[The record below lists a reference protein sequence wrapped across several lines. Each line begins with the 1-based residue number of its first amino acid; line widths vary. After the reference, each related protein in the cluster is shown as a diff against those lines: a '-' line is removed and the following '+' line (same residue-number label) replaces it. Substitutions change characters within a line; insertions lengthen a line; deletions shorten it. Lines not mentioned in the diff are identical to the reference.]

1 MDSDAGRTRKI
12 QKLLSKIWGGLPL
25 NLCACSADQSEHS
38 TFVIDGI
45 SQNADDKLERPH
57 EQLHQGRLSLSTD
70 GATEP
75 QPIWGSTF
83 QK

>member
-1 MDSDAGRTRKI
+1 MQEECPEERE
-12 QKLLSKIWGGLPL
+12 KLLSKIWGSPPL
-25 NLCACSADQSEHS
+25 NLCACSAEQPEHS

-45 SQNADDKLERPH
+45 SQNADDKRERPH

-75 QPIWGSTF
+75 QPIWGILF
-83 QK
+83 KNRN